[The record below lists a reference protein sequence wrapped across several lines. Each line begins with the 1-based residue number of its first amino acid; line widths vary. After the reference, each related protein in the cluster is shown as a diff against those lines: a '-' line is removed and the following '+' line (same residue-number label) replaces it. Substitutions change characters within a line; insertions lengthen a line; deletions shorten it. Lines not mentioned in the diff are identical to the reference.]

1 MGTGRECQEET
12 RVISKV
18 VSLKTMM
25 LEGMRILS
33 GELSMFSKWQMIS
46 RVLYV
51 NSTCFRTY

>member
-51 NSTCFRTY
+51 NSTRFRTY